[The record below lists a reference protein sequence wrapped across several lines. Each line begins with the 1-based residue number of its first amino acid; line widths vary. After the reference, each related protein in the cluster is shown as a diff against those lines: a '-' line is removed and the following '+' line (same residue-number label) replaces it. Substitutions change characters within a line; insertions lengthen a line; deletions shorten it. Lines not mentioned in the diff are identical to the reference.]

1 MVPHSYTA
9 LHIAS
14 RNGHTEVVD
23 LLVKAG
29 GDIEAEENTEDTPL
43 IQAVWG
49 GHMST
54 IEVLLSKGADVNHK
68 RKDK

>member
-1 MVPHSYTA
+1 MPHSYTA

-14 RNGHTEVVD
+14 KNGHTDVVE

-29 GDIEAEENTEDTPL
+29 GNIEAETNLGDTPL
-43 IQAVWG
+43 IQASLG

-54 IEVLLSKGADVNHK
+54 IELLLSKGADVNHSQQ
-68 RKDK
+68 DG